1 MLRNKTLTYS
11 SRTAALMLQYMDTV
25 DIMRTILRTEH
36 TGNWALH
43 IAAISEML
51 PFMTASLH
59 NFYTKSAWIYV

>member
-1 MLRNKTLTYS
+1 
-11 SRTAALMLQYMDTV
+11 MLQYMDTV